1 MGRTSSE
8 PDASCSGSR
17 ATGVGGRPI
26 RPTTWSRGARAGR
39 WTRSFQ
45 LATTT
50 TTRGATAN
58 RRAPWCL
65 SSTKVGRMCLD
76 NLDPGIARAVHILR
90 SGGVETCQSCEG
102 GPGHSY
108 PEATVRFFG
117 SRAAGWHAL
126 SVADDYGLPVTKLR
140 LTWNIDDGLP
150 EDGAVWEMVFAE
162 WLRNDLC
169 PSSASTDRS
178 GHDHPSPSP
187 SCHGGFAL
195 RSDSCRRC
203 ERRTCPPERSSD
215 TPVRGP
221 LFILPLAIRRLIA
234 PRLPRRSTHDR

>member
-1 MGRTSSE
+1 MERTSSDA
-8 PDASCSGSR
+8 DASCSASR
-17 ATGVGGRPI
+17 ATGAAGRRT
-26 RPTTWSRGARAGR
+26 RPTTWCRGVGAAR
-39 WTRSFQ
+39 WTRSFRP
-45 LATTT
+45 AGTT
-50 TTRGATAN
+50 TTRGGTVN
-58 RRAPWCL
+58 RKALRCL
-65 SSTKVGRMCLD
+65 SSTKVGRMSLD
-76 NLDPGIARAVHILR
+76 KLDPGIARAVHILR
-90 SGGVETCQSCEG
+90 SEGVETCQSCEG

-108 PEATVRFFG
+108 PEPTVRFFG

-162 WLRNDLC
+162 RLRNDLC

-178 GHDHPSPSP
+178 DHDHPSPSP

-203 ERRTCPPERSSD
+203 DRRTCPPERSSD